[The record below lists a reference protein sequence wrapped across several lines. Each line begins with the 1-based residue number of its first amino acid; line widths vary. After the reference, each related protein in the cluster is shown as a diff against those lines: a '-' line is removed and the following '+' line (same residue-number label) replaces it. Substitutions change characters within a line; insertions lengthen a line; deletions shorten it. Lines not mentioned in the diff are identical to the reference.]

1 MVLEV
6 SQYLEKYLWPNFEPE
21 TASVEHVMSII
32 LMVNE
37 KFRENVSAWDCFQS
51 RADVFPAFFNRVL
64 ALKVRCS
71 LSRLKRGAGMGR
83 GEGEFELSMY
93 ERVNYIRLYHPLLP
107 GAPPYCFATPVSLC
121 DSPSPTGRDPFALR
135 FTIPFSIRIS
145 FPPTTP
151 PFSSPTTYSLSR
163 WRTHWCGRVCCRS
176 SLSPCGTRSHRPAGS
191 ALLCPTLDNAIS
203 YPHLPSL
210 HPPSRWR
217 TRWCGRVCCRW
228 SLSPCGT
235 RSHRPAG
242 RGVDFH
248 CSQYHSLSALPSR
261 PPPIPPVAGESTGA
275 GVCAAAGVSP
285 AVARALTGPQGA
297 GAAPPRAPAR
307 PLDAPAQEGR
317 QEPRCQAGGCG
328 VSSPSLVP
336 QTPCLLPLLPS
347 CTPPL
352 SPFSFPHPLL
362 QSLENPLVRACVLPL
377 VSLPLWH
384 ALSPAR
390 RERELHPHA
399 HLLALWTR
407 LLKRD
412 AKNRAARLAAVA
424 EGGEKR
430 AEAEAAE
437 RKERRGVRFLPG
449 LILEFFSVLDEV
461 VEKGPDYED
470 DQSESAGVLLERAVD
485 QPRLLFCERFL
496 ELLIDLLSQ
505 LPTRRFFRPVVDD
518 MAVAARCRFSR
529 LYRHPRGRH
538 FVQLVDLLRFYA
550 RFQMDDHAGRQ
561 LDEEEVDREHCARVS
576 ALQLFLFNKVPELRD
591 IALTNVGSIE
601 HADGVRKWM
610 GRLTDEQLAELVL
623 NKLKLL
629 SRAGLPY
636 RPPRHL
642 LSSAHRPKAPTRM
655 VVEEGSEEQQQQ
667 QEEEEEEEAEQE
679 EYWAQQ
685 RAVLFHRLRPFLE
698 EVVVSFFEKKR
709 SQRAALNALP
719 LYPNED
725 VMWDESLI
733 PSVNYTGEGCLALP
747 KLNLQFLTLHDYL
760 LRNFNLFRLE
770 STYEIREEVHDVL
783 KRMGAKGS
791 MYSSVDRDTE
801 FTGWARMA
809 IQISSF
815 RIVEVK
821 APLLGEVQPAAVLAE
836 VEYSIAGYK
845 AAMRSEWEEIK
856 EHDVLFLL
864 AIHPDEIAL
873 QAAADAAAAQAAAQ
887 AKREAGEDG
896 AEEEEA
902 AADAAAVV
910 SSLSVPQRYGLRY
923 VRGCEVIELR
933 DEDNK
938 LMNDFSGRVKREEWK
953 PPKGNKRTALVALD
967 PAQFQLDLEANG
979 GTLRGAQEEVYSALN
994 VVMRRKPK
1002 ENNFKPILES
1012 IRDLMNEEASVPGWL
1027 HDLFLGY
1034 DDPAAA
1040 SWRRMPAELAPWR
1053 VEVVDFRDTFVD
1065 AEHLRECFSHLYP
1078 GFKVRFVDADGFENP
1093 NPQPPFRVTIPMT
1106 KQSQEEGHGVA
1117 VGGKKKGQEKEGK
1130 ESVPLP
1136 DPGPYPPANQRKNH
1150 VRFTPT
1156 QVDAI
1161 ISGVQPGLTMI
1172 VGPPGTGKTDT
1183 AVQILQVLY
1192 HNCPEQRTLVITHS
1206 NQALNDLFEKI
1217 MQRDVPARYML
1228 RLGMGEQELDTEQ
1241 KFSRMGRVNDM
1252 LARRL
1257 ELLAE
1262 VERLAVTLGRPS
1274 DVAYTCE
1281 SAAYFWLLHVL
1292 ARAASIVRDTFPFTE
1307 FFQEAPGFKMTGGS
1321 YAQDMRMAE
1330 SCFEFLKGMFQE
1342 LEECRAFELFKT
1354 TADRS
1359 NYLMAR
1365 QAKVVAMTCT
1375 HAALKRRDFLNLG
1388 FHFDNLLME
1397 ESAQILEIETFIPML
1412 LQRPDGPSRTVAGT
1426 GTGTGTTAAAGAAG
1440 AAGAASGGG
1449 DSNSALSYSRLKRC
1463 ILIGDHN
1470 QLPPVVKNMAFQKY
1484 SRMDQSLFTRF
1495 VRLGVPYIEL
1505 NAQGRARPSIAQLYN
1520 WRYRDLGDLPVVKTG
1535 EEYVRGNGGFAWE
1548 YQLVD
1553 VGDWMGRGE
1562 SEPNP
1567 WFYQN
1572 LGEAEYV
1579 VSVFQYMRLLGYPA
1593 EKISIL
1599 TTYNGQ
1605 KHLIRDVIERRCA
1618 GNPRFGRPSKVTTV
1632 DRFQGQQND
1641 YILLSLVRTRTVGHL
1656 RDVRRLVVAMSRAR
1670 LGLYCFCR
1678 RSLFEQCYEL
1688 QPTFQLLLQR
1698 PDRLGLVLEEG
1709 SARTGRETGQGSE
1722 GAYLVGGIE
1731 EMARLVE
1738 WRLQMVTEQCYEL
1751 QPTFQLLL
1759 QRLDRLGLV
1768 LEEGSARTG
1777 RKTGEGSE
1785 GAYLVGGI
1793 EEMARLMEWRLQM
1806 VTEQILPRRK
1816 IMASRKKPLSEQLAE
1831 LLTPAPT
1838 AGHEDPEDA
1847 QGFGAEARAIFGGDE
1862 SAEAAEGWGAAEAGV
1877 VRQGEAGA
1885 GRKRG
1890 ERRSAVKEKGLSLRG
1905 NLVMEGR
1912 EYGGSK
1918 SSRSALFDGWADD
1931 VEGDDDDAEDDDAE
1945 DDDVE
1950 DDVDERMQKAS
1961 DAGRDDDQEWEGGS
1975 EEEGEGGEDGEDNAD
1990 EDEDNDDDLS
2000 ENEFSEDAEDEA
2012 LEGSGDELEGG
2023 ALLAAAR
2030 ATMDLGMDALDR
2042 DFEAV
2047 LKDEFRPAATVA
2059 GRDLSA
2065 SNEDDDDE
2073 DGERVGQRG
2082 GGGDGG
2088 EGGGAP
2094 VAIAKSAFKGAV
2106 RDEDK
2111 GRAVAAQRALWDRA
2125 LELRIALQR
2134 PLQSACRLPHA
2145 RAHAA
2150 FAAVAPDV
2158 AAEFQAVAAGTRT
2171 AIRQLLT
2178 LQDELFTRN
2187 AAVDGAFKAARE
2199 ALAGGGSGSGEEE
2212 GGERARD
2219 GATNGGLSGGLGFNL
2234 GSIEDGSSEE
2244 VWEQISRMYERFR
2257 PFSQSSIDSKGKSE
2271 DGRASIGRKVRYA
2284 PMPALVNFMA
2294 PEPMQLPPVVDRLF
2308 GNLFGQVHGKT

>member
-1 MVLEV
+1 ML
-6 SQYLEKYLWPNFEPE
+6 K
-21 TASVEHVMSII
+21 
-32 LMVNE
+32 
-37 KFRENVSAWDCFQS
+37 
-51 RADVFPAFFNRVL
+51 VFLLL
-64 ALKVRCS
+64 ALDSS
-71 LSRLKRGAGMGR
+71 LH
-83 GEGEFELSMY
+83 
-93 ERVNYIRLYHPLLP
+93 LY
-107 GAPPYCFATPVSLC
+107 C
-121 DSPSPTGRDPFALR
+121 PFR
-135 FTIPFSIRIS
+135 
-145 FPPTTP
+145 
-151 PFSSPTTYSLSR
+151 
-163 WRTHWCGRVCCRS
+163 
-176 SLSPCGTRSHRPAGS
+176 LSPCS
-191 ALLCPTLDNAIS
+191 
-203 YPHLPSL
+203 PH
-210 HPPSRWR
+210 
-217 TRWCGRVCCRW
+217 
-228 SLSPCGT
+228 
-235 RSHRPAG
+235 
-242 RGVDFH
+242 F
-248 CSQYHSLSALPSR
+248 Q
-261 PPPIPPVAGESTGA
+261 
-275 GVCAAAGVSP
+275 
-285 AVARALTGPQGA
+285 
-297 GAAPPRAPAR
+297 
-307 PLDAPAQEGR
+307 
-317 QEPRCQAGGCG
+317 
-328 VSSPSLVP
+328 
-336 QTPCLLPLLPS
+336 
-347 CTPPL
+347 
-352 SPFSFPHPLL
+352 L
-362 QSLENPLVRACVLPL
+362 Q
-377 VSLPLWH
+377 
-384 ALSPAR
+384 
-390 RERELHPHA
+390 
-399 HLLALWTR
+399 
-407 LLKRD
+407 
-412 AKNRAARLAAVA
+412 
-424 EGGEKR
+424 
-430 AEAEAAE
+430 
-437 RKERRGVRFLPG
+437 
-449 LILEFFSVLDEV
+449 
-461 VEKGPDYED
+461 
-470 DQSESAGVLLERAVD
+470 
-485 QPRLLFCERFL
+485 
-496 ELLIDLLSQ
+496 
-505 LPTRRFFRPVVDD
+505 
-518 MAVAARCRFSR
+518 
-529 LYRHPRGRH
+529 
-538 FVQLVDLLRFYA
+538 
-550 RFQMDDHAGRQ
+550 
-561 LDEEEVDREHCARVS
+561 
-576 ALQLFLFNKVPELRD
+576 D
-591 IALTNVGSIE
+591 IALTNVGSVE

-642 LSSAHRPKAPTRM
+642 LSSARRPKASARM
-655 VVEEGSEEQQQQ
+655 VVDEGSEEQQQQ
-667 QEEEEEEEAEQE
+667 QAEEEEEEAEQE
-679 EYWAQQ
+679 YWEQQ

-791 MYSSVDRDTE
+791 MYSSVDRNTE

-821 APLLGEVQPAAVLAE
+821 APRLGEVQPAAVLAE
-836 VEYSIAGYK
+836 VEYSIGGYK

-864 AIHPDEIAL
+864 GIHPDEIAL

-1065 AEHLRECFSHLYP
+1065 AEHLKECFP

-1093 NPQPPFRVTIPMT
+1093 NPQPPFRVTIPMP
-1106 KQSQEEGHGVA
+1106 KPPQEEGRGVA

-1130 ESVPLP
+1130 GKGKGKKGMKGKKRGKGKGGEEEKGGEKQEGEHTEVDEEKSKGGDGGDKAPQQGEQGDKGEQGGQEEGEGVVIAESVQLP
-1136 DPGPYPPANQRKNH
+1136 DPGPYPPGKQRKNH

-1292 ARAASIVRDTFPFTE
+1292 ASRAATIVRDTFPFTE
-1307 FFQEAPGFKMTGGS
+1307 FFQEAPSFKMTGAS

-1330 SCFEFLKGMFQE
+1330 TCFEFLKGMFQELEECRAFELFKTTADRSNYLMARQAKVDLEECRAFELFKTTADRSNYLMARQAKVVAMTCTHAALPHFPFETCPRSFTASFPLSPATSQE

-1412 LQRPDGPSRTVAGT
+1412 LQRPDGPSRTVGGT
-1426 GTGTGTTAAAGAAG
+1426 GSTSAAASGAAAAAGG
-1440 AAGAASGGG
+1440 AAGGGG
-1449 DSNSALSYSRLKRC
+1449 SNGALSYSRLKRC

-1535 EEYVRGNGGFAWE
+1535 EEYVQANGGFAWE

-1562 SEPNP
+1562 SEQNP

-1605 KHLIRDVIERRCA
+1605 KHLIRDVIQRRCA
-1618 GNPRFGRPSKVTTV
+1618 GNPCFGRPSKITTV

-1709 SARTGRETGQGSE
+1709 NRRTERP
-1722 GAYLVGGIE
+1722 A
-1731 EMARLVE
+1731 
-1738 WRLQMVTEQCYEL
+1738 
-1751 QPTFQLLL
+1751 
-1759 QRLDRLGLV
+1759 
-1768 LEEGSARTG
+1768 
-1777 RKTGEGSE
+1777 GEGSE
-1785 GAYLVGGI
+1785 GAYLVPGI
-1793 EEMARLMEWRLQM
+1793 EEMARIVEWRLQN
-1806 VTEQILPRRK
+1806 VTEQARQMEVHAHMEALARLQQQQRLQRK
-1816 IMASRKKPLSEQLAE
+1816 QHKSGRGRGGGRGRGRGGGRGGRTGGEGKGKGGRKEGVE
-1831 LLTPAPT
+1831 E
-1838 AGHEDPEDA
+1838 AGEKGEK
-1847 QGFGAEARAIFGGDE
+1847 GGAEERERDE
-1862 SAEAAEGWGAAEAGV
+1862 E
-1877 VRQGEAGA
+1877 
-1885 GRKRG
+1885 
-1890 ERRSAVKEKGLSLRG
+1890 
-1905 NLVMEGR
+1905 
-1912 EYGGSK
+1912 
-1918 SSRSALFDGWADD
+1918 
-1931 VEGDDDDAEDDDAE
+1931 VEG
-1945 DDDVE
+1945 
-1950 DDVDERMQKAS
+1950 
-1961 DAGRDDDQEWEGGS
+1961 
-1975 EEEGEGGEDGEDNAD
+1975 EEGEEAEEWGEGEGMQGV
-1990 EDEDNDDDLS
+1990 EEHVRVK
-2000 ENEFSEDAEDEA
+2000 EEA
-2012 LEGSGDELEGG
+2012 G
-2023 ALLAAAR
+2023 
-2030 ATMDLGMDALDR
+2030 
-2042 DFEAV
+2042 EAV
-2047 LKDEFRPAATVA
+2047 QPEGAEHGVGQQHVGVVKEEPAEPGAATPP
-2059 GRDLSA
+2059 GR
-2065 SNEDDDDE
+2065 
-2073 DGERVGQRG
+2073 
-2082 GGGDGG
+2082 
-2088 EGGGAP
+2088 
-2094 VAIAKSAFKGAV
+2094 
-2106 RDEDK
+2106 
-2111 GRAVAAQRALWDRA
+2111 
-2125 LELRIALQR
+2125 
-2134 PLQSACRLPHA
+2134 
-2145 RAHAA
+2145 
-2150 FAAVAPDV
+2150 
-2158 AAEFQAVAAGTRT
+2158 
-2171 AIRQLLT
+2171 
-2178 LQDELFTRN
+2178 
-2187 AAVDGAFKAARE
+2187 
-2199 ALAGGGSGSGEEE
+2199 
-2212 GGERARD
+2212 
-2219 GATNGGLSGGLGFNL
+2219 
-2234 GSIEDGSSEE
+2234 SS
-2244 VWEQISRMYERFR
+2244 
-2257 PFSQSSIDSKGKSE
+2257 DSE
-2271 DGRASIGRKVRYA
+2271 
-2284 PMPALVNFMA
+2284 
-2294 PEPMQLPPVVDRLF
+2294 
-2308 GNLFGQVHGKT
+2308 

>member
-1 MVLEV
+1 EAKA
-6 SQYLEKYLWPNFEPE
+6 EGK
-21 TASVEHVMSII
+21 AG
-32 LMVNE
+32 
-37 KFRENVSAWDCFQS
+37 
-51 RADVFPAFFNRVL
+51 PA
-64 ALKVRCS
+64 
-71 LSRLKRGAGMGR
+71 G
-83 GEGEFELSMY
+83 GEEYELSVY
-93 ERVNYIRLYHPLLP
+93 ERVNYIVFIIH
-107 GAPPYCFATPVSLC
+107 CF
-121 DSPSPTGRDPFALR
+121 
-135 FTIPFSIRIS
+135 
-145 FPPTTP
+145 
-151 PFSSPTTYSLSR
+151 
-163 WRTHWCGRVCCRS
+163 
-176 SLSPCGTRSHRPAGS
+176 
-191 ALLCPTLDNAIS
+191 
-203 YPHLPSL
+203 
-210 HPPSRWR
+210 
-217 TRWCGRVCCRW
+217 
-228 SLSPCGT
+228 
-235 RSHRPAG
+235 
-242 RGVDFH
+242 
-248 CSQYHSLSALPSR
+248 
-261 PPPIPPVAGESTGA
+261 
-275 GVCAAAGVSP
+275 
-285 AVARALTGPQGA
+285 
-297 GAAPPRAPAR
+297 
-307 PLDAPAQEGR
+307 
-317 QEPRCQAGGCG
+317 
-328 VSSPSLVP
+328 
-336 QTPCLLPLLPS
+336 
-347 CTPPL
+347 
-352 SPFSFPHPLL
+352 

-399 HLLALWTR
+399 HLQGLWER

-424 EGGEKR
+424 EGGGRR

-437 RKERRGVRFLPG
+437 RRDRRSVRFLPG
-449 LILEFFSVLDEV
+449 LILEFFAVLDEV

-518 MAVAARCRFSR
+518 MAVAARCRLSR
-529 LYRHPRGRH
+529 LYRHPRGRL

-591 IALTNVGSIE
+591 VALTNVGSVE

-610 GRLTDEQLAELVL
+610 ARLTDEQLAELVL

-636 RPPRHL
+636 RPPRRL
-642 LSSAHRPKAPTRM
+642 LSSIHRPKPPKADDM
-655 VVEEGSEEQQQQ
+655 AGGEQQRMAVEG
-667 QEEEEEEEAEQE
+667 EEEEEKEWEREREREEEEQE
-679 EYWAQQ
+679 CWSQE

-698 EVVVSFFEKKR
+698 EVVVTFFEKRR
-709 SQRAALNALP
+709 SQQAALNALP

-783 KRMGAKGS
+783 KRMGARGS
-791 MYSSVDRDTE
+791 MYGSVERDTE

-836 VEYSIAGYK
+836 VEYSIGGYK

-864 AIHPDEIAL
+864 GIHPDEIAL

-887 AKREAGEDG
+887 AKRESGEDG

-910 SSLSVPQRYGLRY
+910 SSLSIPQRYGLRY

-979 GTLRGAQEEVYSALN
+979 GTLRGAQNEVYSALN

-1012 IRDLMNEEASVPGWL
+1012 IRDLMNEEASVPAWL

-1040 SWRRMPAELAPWR
+1040 SWRRMPAELVPWR
-1053 VEVVDFRDTFVD
+1053 LEVVDFRDTFVD
-1065 AEHLRECFSHLYP
+1065 AEHLKECFP
-1078 GFKVRFVDADGFENP
+1078 GHKVRFVDADGFENP
-1093 NPQPPFRVTIPMT
+1093 DPQPPFRVTIPMP
-1106 KQSQEEGHGVA
+1106 KLQEESRGA
-1117 VGGKKKGQEKEGK
+1117 AGGKKKGQAAADKGKGKGKGKKGAKGKKKGKGKGGEDEKGGENEVGEQMEVDGDKGREGNGGEGAPQQLPQGEQREQGEQQEGK
-1130 ESVPLP
+1130 KEEEAGEESVVIAESVPLP
-1136 DPGPYPPANQRKNH
+1136 DPGPYPPGKQKKNH

-1156 QVDAI
+1156 QLDAI

-1192 HNCPEQRTLVITHS
+1192 HNCPDQRTLVITHS

-1217 MQRDVPARYML
+1217 MERDVPARYML
-1228 RLGMGEQELDTEQ
+1228 RLGMGEQELSTEQ

-1274 DVAYTCE
+1274 DMAYTCE

-1292 ARAASIVRDTFPFTE
+1292 ARWEAFVAKCESVRDAAPSETTPAAPPAADAAATDAAAAAAATDAAAAAAASPSAADGAAAAAAEAAEKATGDVSMQDAAAPTAGADSAAGAAATSGSGGGGASAPAASGAAAAAAAASGGGSTAASIVRDTFPFTE

-1321 YAQDMRMAE
+1321 YAQDMRTAE
-1330 SCFEFLKGMFQE
+1330 SCFEYLKGMFEE

-1412 LQRPDGPSRTVAGT
+1412 LQRPDGPTRTVGGSSSGSGNGGSGA
-1426 GTGTGTTAAAGAAG
+1426 ADAAG
-1440 AAGAASGGG
+1440 GGRQG
-1449 DSNSALSYSRLKRC
+1449 GNSLSYSRLKRC

-1520 WRYRDLGDLPVVKTG
+1520 WRYRDLGDLPVVKTR
-1535 EEYVRGNGGFAWE
+1535 EEYVQANGGFAWE

-1579 VSVFQYMRLLGYPA
+1579 VSVFQYMRLMGYPA

-1618 GNPRFGRPSKVTTV
+1618 ANPRFGRPSKVTTV

-1698 PDRLGLVLEEG
+1698 PDRLGLVLEER
-1709 SARTGRETGQGSE
+1709 SARTGRRAGEGGE
-1722 GAYLVGGIE
+1722 GAYLVEGIE

-1738 WRLQMVTEQCYEL
+1738 WRLQIVTQQEYIL
-1751 QPTFQLLL
+1751 QNVP
-1759 QRLDRLGLV
+1759 
-1768 LEEGSARTG
+1768 
-1777 RKTGEGSE
+1777 
-1785 GAYLVGGI
+1785 GG
-1793 EEMARLMEWRLQM
+1793 Q
-1806 VTEQILPRRK
+1806 
-1816 IMASRKKPLSEQLAE
+1816 
-1831 LLTPAPT
+1831 
-1838 AGHEDPEDA
+1838 
-1847 QGFGAEARAIFGGDE
+1847 
-1862 SAEAAEGWGAAEAGV
+1862 
-1877 VRQGEAGA
+1877 
-1885 GRKRG
+1885 
-1890 ERRSAVKEKGLSLRG
+1890 
-1905 NLVMEGR
+1905 
-1912 EYGGSK
+1912 
-1918 SSRSALFDGWADD
+1918 
-1931 VEGDDDDAEDDDAE
+1931 
-1945 DDDVE
+1945 
-1950 DDVDERMQKAS
+1950 
-1961 DAGRDDDQEWEGGS
+1961 QE
-1975 EEEGEGGEDGEDNAD
+1975 
-1990 EDEDNDDDLS
+1990 
-2000 ENEFSEDAEDEA
+2000 
-2012 LEGSGDELEGG
+2012 
-2023 ALLAAAR
+2023 
-2030 ATMDLGMDALDR
+2030 
-2042 DFEAV
+2042 
-2047 LKDEFRPAATVA
+2047 
-2059 GRDLSA
+2059 
-2065 SNEDDDDE
+2065 
-2073 DGERVGQRG
+2073 
-2082 GGGDGG
+2082 
-2088 EGGGAP
+2088 
-2094 VAIAKSAFKGAV
+2094 
-2106 RDEDK
+2106 
-2111 GRAVAAQRALWDRA
+2111 
-2125 LELRIALQR
+2125 
-2134 PLQSACRLPHA
+2134 
-2145 RAHAA
+2145 AA
-2150 FAAVAPDV
+2150 FAQQQQVWMQQIQQMKHAQAHAQAQMQAQPQMHGQPHAQPHVHMPAHSPMHMHAHMQAQMQMQMQQAQAHAQAQV
-2158 AAEFQAVAAGTRT
+2158 QQAQAVAHAYAQAHAHTQ
-2171 AIRQLLT
+2171 AQL
-2178 LQDELFTRN
+2178 QVQEQ
-2187 AAVDGAFKAARE
+2187 AREMERRAHME
-2199 ALAGGGSGSGEEE
+2199 ALARLQQQQRLQRRQNRSGRGRGEEVKEE
-2212 GGERARD
+2212 GGEEEEEDEEWGEGEGMEGVEEQVRVKEELLEANASAAPAAAVTRGPPPAAPAGLMPPAAAAAAPASTAEGEPAATRGPPPAAPAGLMPPAAAVAEAAAPAEAPAVAPAAPAVAPAVASAAPAVAAAVAAPAAAPATPAAPPAVEAAAPATTVAPAAPAAAAGVSESVRVKTELLEQAREEPAAEERAGEEEQAAEEQRVKEELLEEAENEAAQQHVGVKEEPAEP
-2219 GATNGGLSGGLGFNL
+2219 GAATPPG
-2234 GSIEDGSSEE
+2234 GSS
-2244 VWEQISRMYERFR
+2244 
-2257 PFSQSSIDSKGKSE
+2257 DSE
-2271 DGRASIGRKVRYA
+2271 
-2284 PMPALVNFMA
+2284 
-2294 PEPMQLPPVVDRLF
+2294 
-2308 GNLFGQVHGKT
+2308 

>member
-1 MVLEV
+1 M
-6 SQYLEKYLWPNFEPE
+6 
-21 TASVEHVMSII
+21 
-32 LMVNE
+32 
-37 KFRENVSAWDCFQS
+37 FRENVSAWDCFQS
-51 RADVFPAFFNRVL
+51 RADIFPAFFNRVL
-64 ALKVRCS
+64 ALKDP
-71 LSRLKRGAGMGR
+71 KRKAGSKRARQEEQEEQEQKKQGEQEHKEHGEQQQVSVEGEQSQVENGASKEAAAEGNGVEGEGGEPKESAGAAVGEAGEGGVGAGDGNELEGQGQGGSVVGG
-83 GEGEFELSMY
+83 GEEEYELSIY
-93 ERVNYIRLYHPLLP
+93 ERVNYIVFIIH
-107 GAPPYCFATPVSLC
+107 CF
-121 DSPSPTGRDPFALR
+121 
-135 FTIPFSIRIS
+135 
-145 FPPTTP
+145 
-151 PFSSPTTYSLSR
+151 
-163 WRTHWCGRVCCRS
+163 
-176 SLSPCGTRSHRPAGS
+176 
-191 ALLCPTLDNAIS
+191 
-203 YPHLPSL
+203 
-210 HPPSRWR
+210 
-217 TRWCGRVCCRW
+217 
-228 SLSPCGT
+228 
-235 RSHRPAG
+235 
-242 RGVDFH
+242 
-248 CSQYHSLSALPSR
+248 
-261 PPPIPPVAGESTGA
+261 
-275 GVCAAAGVSP
+275 
-285 AVARALTGPQGA
+285 
-297 GAAPPRAPAR
+297 
-307 PLDAPAQEGR
+307 
-317 QEPRCQAGGCG
+317 
-328 VSSPSLVP
+328 
-336 QTPCLLPLLPS
+336 
-347 CTPPL
+347 
-352 SPFSFPHPLL
+352 

-384 ALSPAR
+384 ALSPAC

-399 HLLALWTR
+399 HLLALWAR

-412 AKNRAARLAAVA
+412 AKNRTARLAAVA
-424 EGGEKR
+424 EGGERR

-518 MAVAARCRFSR
+518 MAVAARCRLSR
-529 LYRHPRGRH
+529 LYRHPRGRL

-576 ALQLFLFNKVPELRD
+576 ALQLFLFNNVPELRD
-591 IALTNVGSIE
+591 VALTNVGSVE

-642 LSSAHRPKAPTRM
+642 LSSARRPKTPTRM
-655 VVEEGSEEQQQQ
+655 VVEEGSEEEQQAEQEQQEEQQ
-667 QEEEEEEEAEQE
+667 QEEQQ
-679 EYWAQQ
+679 YWEQQ

-791 MYSSVDRDTE
+791 MYSSADRDTE

-821 APLLGEVQPAAVLAE
+821 APRLGEVQPAAVLAE
-836 VEYSIAGYK
+836 VEYSIGGYK

-864 AIHPDEIAL
+864 GIHPDEIAL

-953 PPKGNKRTALVALD
+953 PPKGNQRTALVALD

-1065 AEHLRECFSHLYP
+1065 ADHLKECFP
-1078 GFKVRFVDADGFENP
+1078 GYKVRFVDADGFENP
-1093 NPQPPFRVTIPMT
+1093 NPQPPFRVTIPMP
-1106 KQSQEEGHGVA
+1106 KVQEEGRGVA
-1117 VGGKKKGQEKEGK
+1117 VGGKKKGQEKDGKGKGKGKKGVKGKKKGKGKGKEGGEEK
-1130 ESVPLP
+1130 GGEKQEGEQMEVDGGEKAKGGDGGDEASQQGEQGDKGGQGEQGEQGGQGEQQQEGSKEEEGEGVVIAESVPLP
-1136 DPGPYPPANQRKNH
+1136 DPGPYPPRVQKKNH

-1292 ARAASIVRDTFPFTE
+1292 ARWEAFVAKCSGGGSRAATIVRDTFPFAE

-1330 SCFEFLKGMFQE
+1330 SCFEFLKGMFQVGFKRIETCAPSKNVLLLLASPTSPKQELEECRAFELFKTTADRSNYLMARQAKE

-1412 LQRPDGPSRTVAGT
+1412 LQRPDGPSRTVT
-1426 GTGTGTTAAAGAAG
+1426 GTGSTTAAASAGAAAAGAAA
-1440 AAGAASGGG
+1440 AAGGGG
-1449 DSNSALSYSRLKRC
+1449 GNGALSYSRLKRC

-1535 EEYVRGNGGFAWE
+1535 EEYVRANGGFAWE

-1579 VSVFQYMRLLGYPA
+1579 VSVFQYMRLMGYPA

-1618 GNPRFGRPSKVTTV
+1618 GNPRFGRPSKITTV

-1670 LGLYCFCR
+1670 LALYCFCR

-1709 SARTGRETGQGSE
+1709 SRRTERP
-1722 GAYLVGGIE
+1722 A
-1731 EMARLVE
+1731 
-1738 WRLQMVTEQCYEL
+1738 
-1751 QPTFQLLL
+1751 
-1759 QRLDRLGLV
+1759 
-1768 LEEGSARTG
+1768 
-1777 RKTGEGSE
+1777 GEGSE
-1785 GAYLVGGI
+1785 GAYLVPGI
-1793 EEMARLMEWRLQM
+1793 EEMARIVEWRLQN
-1806 VTEQILPRRK
+1806 VTEQVSVSWGGGFRELGLVLEEGSRSTERPAGEGSEGAYLVPGIEEMARIVEWRLQNVTEQMPSPVQMLPVHGVHVGQV
-1816 IMASRKKPLSEQLAE
+1816 LSPVLPGQAH
-1831 LLTPAPT
+1831 AHMH
-1838 AGHEDPEDA
+1838 AQAHMQMQAQAQMHMQAQAQAHAHAHA
-1847 QGFGAEARAIFGGDE
+1847 QGHAQAQAQLQVREQARQMEMHAHMEALARLQQQQRLQRRQHKSGRGRGGGRGRGRGGGRGGRTGG
-1862 SAEAAEGWGAAEAGV
+1862 EGKGKGGKEGV
-1877 VRQGEAGA
+1877 EEGG
-1885 GRKRG
+1885 
-1890 ERRSAVKEKGLSLRG
+1890 EKGE
-1905 NLVMEGR
+1905 EGR
-1912 EYGGSK
+1912 AEE
-1918 SSRSALFDGWADD
+1918 R
-1931 VEGDDDDAEDDDAE
+1931 EGD
-1945 DDDVE
+1945 
-1950 DDVDERMQKAS
+1950 
-1961 DAGRDDDQEWEGGS
+1961 
-1975 EEEGEGGEDGEDNAD
+1975 EEGEGDEGEEAEEWGEG
-1990 EDEDNDDDLS
+1990 EGMQGVEEHVRVKEEPGTS
-2000 ENEFSEDAEDEA
+2000 ESVRVKTELVEQAREGQRVKQEILEEAGQGAGQQQVGVVKEEPAEP
-2012 LEGSGDELEGG
+2012 G
-2023 ALLAAAR
+2023 
-2030 ATMDLGMDALDR
+2030 
-2042 DFEAV
+2042 
-2047 LKDEFRPAATVA
+2047 AAT
-2059 GRDLSA
+2059 
-2065 SNEDDDDE
+2065 
-2073 DGERVGQRG
+2073 
-2082 GGGDGG
+2082 
-2088 EGGGAP
+2088 P
-2094 VAIAKSAFKGAV
+2094 
-2106 RDEDK
+2106 
-2111 GRAVAAQRALWDRA
+2111 
-2125 LELRIALQR
+2125 
-2134 PLQSACRLPHA
+2134 P
-2145 RAHAA
+2145 
-2150 FAAVAPDV
+2150 
-2158 AAEFQAVAAGTRT
+2158 
-2171 AIRQLLT
+2171 
-2178 LQDELFTRN
+2178 
-2187 AAVDGAFKAARE
+2187 
-2199 ALAGGGSGSGEEE
+2199 GGSS
-2212 GGERARD
+2212 
-2219 GATNGGLSGGLGFNL
+2219 
-2234 GSIEDGSSEE
+2234 
-2244 VWEQISRMYERFR
+2244 
-2257 PFSQSSIDSKGKSE
+2257 DS
-2271 DGRASIGRKVRYA
+2271 D
-2284 PMPALVNFMA
+2284 
-2294 PEPMQLPPVVDRLF
+2294 
-2308 GNLFGQVHGKT
+2308 

>member
-1 MVLEV
+1 MEL
-6 SQYLEKYLWPNFEPE
+6 YLNVCWW
-21 TASVEHVMSII
+21 HVH
-32 LMVNE
+32 LTTCHLHLYE
-37 KFRENVSAWDCFQS
+37 GPDYEDDQS
-51 RADVFPAFFNRVL
+51 
-64 ALKVRCS
+64 
-71 LSRLKRGAGMGR
+71 
-83 GEGEFELSMY
+83 
-93 ERVNYIRLYHPLLP
+93 
-107 GAPPYCFATPVSLC
+107 
-121 DSPSPTGRDPFALR
+121 
-135 FTIPFSIRIS
+135 
-145 FPPTTP
+145 
-151 PFSSPTTYSLSR
+151 
-163 WRTHWCGRVCCRS
+163 
-176 SLSPCGTRSHRPAGS
+176 
-191 ALLCPTLDNAIS
+191 
-203 YPHLPSL
+203 
-210 HPPSRWR
+210 
-217 TRWCGRVCCRW
+217 
-228 SLSPCGT
+228 
-235 RSHRPAG
+235 
-242 RGVDFH
+242 
-248 CSQYHSLSALPSR
+248 
-261 PPPIPPVAGESTGA
+261 ESA
-275 GVCAAAGVSP
+275 GVLLE
-285 AVARALTGPQGA
+285 R
-297 GAAPPRAPAR
+297 
-307 PLDAPAQEGR
+307 
-317 QEPRCQAGGCG
+317 GCLG
-328 VSSPSLVP
+328 
-336 QTPCLLPLLPS
+336 
-347 CTPPL
+347 
-352 SPFSFPHPLL
+352 
-362 QSLENPLVRACVLPL
+362 
-377 VSLPLWH
+377 
-384 ALSPAR
+384 
-390 RERELHPHA
+390 
-399 HLLALWTR
+399 
-407 LLKRD
+407 D
-412 AKNRAARLAAVA
+412 
-424 EGGEKR
+424 
-430 AEAEAAE
+430 
-437 RKERRGVRFLPG
+437 
-449 LILEFFSVLDEV
+449 LILFVLDEV

-485 QPRLLFCERFL
+485 HPRLLFCERFL

-518 MAVAARCRFSR
+518 MAVAARCRLSR
-529 LYRHPRGRH
+529 LYRHQRGRL

-576 ALQLFLFNKVPELRD
+576 ALQLFLFNKVPEDEEEVDREHYAWVSALQLFLFNRVPELRD
-591 IALTNVGSIE
+591 VALTNVGSVEHADDLRDVALTNVGSVE

-636 RPPRHL
+636 WPNTNLPPPPLPPFPLPALLPLSTTVQLKLLSQAGLPYRPPRHL
-642 LSSAHRPKAPTRM
+642 LSSTRRPKAPTRM
-655 VVEEGSEEQQQQ
+655 VVEEGSEEQQQEQ
-667 QEEEEEEEAEQE
+667 QEEEEEAEQQ
-679 EYWAQQ
+679 YWEQQ

-801 FTGWARMA
+801 FTGCGRCCCGTGGGA
-809 IQISSF
+809 
-815 RIVEVK
+815 
-821 APLLGEVQPAAVLAE
+821 GE
-836 VEYSIAGYK
+836 
-845 AAMRSEWEEIK
+845 
-856 EHDVLFLL
+856 
-864 AIHPDEIAL
+864 
-873 QAAADAAAAQAAAQ
+873 
-887 AKREAGEDG
+887 REAGEDG

-1065 AEHLRECFSHLYP
+1065 AEHLKECFP

-1093 NPQPPFRVTIPMT
+1093 DPQPPFRVTIPMP
-1106 KQSQEEGHGVA
+1106 KAQEEGRGVA
-1117 VGGKKKGQEKEGK
+1117 MGGKKKGQEKEGK
-1130 ESVPLP
+1130 GKGKGKKGAKGKKKGKGKGGEEEK
-1136 DPGPYPPANQRKNH
+1136 GGEKEKQEGE
-1150 VRFTPT
+1150 
-1156 QVDAI
+1156 QMEVDGEKVKEGDGGDEAPQQGEQGDKGEQGGQEEGEGWWNAI

-1217 MQRDVPARYML
+1217 MQRDVRAHYMLCLGMGAELSSPSLLITPLVPHPPLHPLLISSRDVPARYML

-1281 SAAYFWLLHVL
+1281 SAPTSGCCTCSPGGRHLWP
-1292 ARAASIVRDTFPFTE
+1292 S
-1307 FFQEAPGFKMTGGS
+1307 EAPGFKMTGAS

-1412 LQRPDGPSRTVAGT
+1412 LQRPDGPSCTVAGT
-1426 GTGTGTTAAAGAAG
+1426 GTGTAAASAAGAA
-1440 AAGAASGGG
+1440 AAGGSSGAGGG
-1449 DSNSALSYSRLKRC
+1449 NGALSYSRLKRC

-1535 EEYVRGNGGFAWE
+1535 EEYVRANGGFAWE

-1678 RSLFEQCYEL
+1678 RALFEQCYEL

-1709 SARTGRETGQGSE
+1709 SARTGR
-1722 GAYLVGGIE
+1722 A
-1731 EMARLVE
+1731 A
-1738 WRLQMVTEQCYEL
+1738 
-1751 QPTFQLLL
+1751 
-1759 QRLDRLGLV
+1759 
-1768 LEEGSARTG
+1768 
-1777 RKTGEGSE
+1777 GEGSE
-1785 GAYLVGGI
+1785 GAYLVPGI
-1793 EEMARLMEWRLQM
+1793 EEMARMVEWRLQN
-1806 VTEQILPRRK
+1806 VTEQVRR
-1816 IMASRKKPLSEQLAE
+1816 
-1831 LLTPAPT
+1831 
-1838 AGHEDPEDA
+1838 
-1847 QGFGAEARAIFGGDE
+1847 
-1862 SAEAAEGWGAAEAGV
+1862 
-1877 VRQGEAGA
+1877 
-1885 GRKRG
+1885 RG
-1890 ERRSAVKEKGLSLRG
+1890 MGCE
-1905 NLVMEGR
+1905 
-1912 EYGGSK
+1912 
-1918 SSRSALFDGWADD
+1918 
-1931 VEGDDDDAEDDDAE
+1931 
-1945 DDDVE
+1945 
-1950 DDVDERMQKAS
+1950 
-1961 DAGRDDDQEWEGGS
+1961 
-1975 EEEGEGGEDGEDNAD
+1975 
-1990 EDEDNDDDLS
+1990 
-2000 ENEFSEDAEDEA
+2000 
-2012 LEGSGDELEGG
+2012 
-2023 ALLAAAR
+2023 
-2030 ATMDLGMDALDR
+2030 
-2042 DFEAV
+2042 
-2047 LKDEFRPAATVA
+2047 
-2059 GRDLSA
+2059 
-2065 SNEDDDDE
+2065 
-2073 DGERVGQRG
+2073 
-2082 GGGDGG
+2082 
-2088 EGGGAP
+2088 
-2094 VAIAKSAFKGAV
+2094 
-2106 RDEDK
+2106 
-2111 GRAVAAQRALWDRA
+2111 
-2125 LELRIALQR
+2125 
-2134 PLQSACRLPHA
+2134 
-2145 RAHAA
+2145 
-2150 FAAVAPDV
+2150 
-2158 AAEFQAVAAGTRT
+2158 
-2171 AIRQLLT
+2171 
-2178 LQDELFTRN
+2178 
-2187 AAVDGAFKAARE
+2187 
-2199 ALAGGGSGSGEEE
+2199 
-2212 GGERARD
+2212 
-2219 GATNGGLSGGLGFNL
+2219 
-2234 GSIEDGSSEE
+2234 
-2244 VWEQISRMYERFR
+2244 
-2257 PFSQSSIDSKGKSE
+2257 
-2271 DGRASIGRKVRYA
+2271 
-2284 PMPALVNFMA
+2284 
-2294 PEPMQLPPVVDRLF
+2294 
-2308 GNLFGQVHGKT
+2308 

>member
-1 MVLEV
+1 MIIHHRISVGRYPFSS
-6 SQYLEKYLWPNFEPE
+6 SQDPKRKVGSKRARQEEQAEEQEQKQQEEKQQGEQE
-21 TASVEHVMSII
+21 QEEQAEEQQMSVEGDQVQA
-32 LMVNE
+32 E
-37 KFRENVSAWDCFQS
+37 D
-51 RADVFPAFFNRVL
+51 
-64 ALKVRCS
+64 
-71 LSRLKRGAGMGR
+71 GANKEAAAEGNGAE
-83 GEGEFELSMY
+83 GEGGEPKESSGAAEGEGGGGEGGGGGAEDKKEVKEQGKGGSAVGGGEQYELSIY
-93 ERVNYIRLYHPLLP
+93 ERVNYIVFIIH
-107 GAPPYCFATPVSLC
+107 CF
-121 DSPSPTGRDPFALR
+121 
-135 FTIPFSIRIS
+135 
-145 FPPTTP
+145 
-151 PFSSPTTYSLSR
+151 
-163 WRTHWCGRVCCRS
+163 
-176 SLSPCGTRSHRPAGS
+176 
-191 ALLCPTLDNAIS
+191 
-203 YPHLPSL
+203 
-210 HPPSRWR
+210 
-217 TRWCGRVCCRW
+217 
-228 SLSPCGT
+228 
-235 RSHRPAG
+235 
-242 RGVDFH
+242 
-248 CSQYHSLSALPSR
+248 
-261 PPPIPPVAGESTGA
+261 
-275 GVCAAAGVSP
+275 
-285 AVARALTGPQGA
+285 
-297 GAAPPRAPAR
+297 
-307 PLDAPAQEGR
+307 
-317 QEPRCQAGGCG
+317 
-328 VSSPSLVP
+328 
-336 QTPCLLPLLPS
+336 
-347 CTPPL
+347 
-352 SPFSFPHPLL
+352 

-399 HLLALWTR
+399 HLLALWSR

-412 AKNRAARLAAVA
+412 AKNRHARLAAVA

-485 QPRLLFCERFL
+485 HPRLLFCERFL

-518 MAVAARCRFSR
+518 MAVAARCRLSR
-529 LYRHPRGRH
+529 LYRHQRGRL

-576 ALQLFLFNKVPELRD
+576 ALQLFLFNKVPEDEEEVDREHYAWVSALQLFLFNRVPELRD
-591 IALTNVGSIE
+591 VALTNVGSVEHADDLRDVALTNVGSVE

-629 SRAGLPY
+629 SQAGLPY

-642 LSSAHRPKAPTRM
+642 LSSTRRPKAPTRM
-655 VVEEGSEEQQQQ
+655 VVEEGSEEQQQEQ
-667 QEEEEEEEAEQE
+667 QEEEEEAEQQ
-679 EYWAQQ
+679 YWEQQ

-836 VEYSIAGYK
+836 VEYSIGGYK

-864 AIHPDEIAL
+864 GIHPDEIAL
-873 QAAADAAAAQAAAQ
+873 QAAADAAAAQAVAQ

-1065 AEHLRECFSHLYP
+1065 AEHLKECFP

-1093 NPQPPFRVTIPMT
+1093 DPQPPFRVTIPMP
-1106 KQSQEEGHGVA
+1106 KAQEEGRGVA
-1117 VGGKKKGQEKEGK
+1117 MGGKKKGQEKEGK
-1130 ESVPLP
+1130 GKGKGKKGAKGKKKGKGKGGEEEKGGEKEKQEGEQMEVDGEKVKEGDGGDEAPQQGEQGDKGEQGGQEEGEGVVIAESVPLP
-1136 DPGPYPPANQRKNH
+1136 DPGPYPPGKQRKNH

-1217 MQRDVPARYML
+1217 MQRDVRAHYMLCLGMGAELSSPSLLITPLVPHPPLHPLLISSRDVPARYML

-1292 ARAASIVRDTFPFTE
+1292 ARW
-1307 FFQEAPGFKMTGGS
+1307 EAFMTGAS

-1412 LQRPDGPSRTVAGT
+1412 LQRPDGPSCTVAGT
-1426 GTGTGTTAAAGAAG
+1426 GTGTAAASAAGAA
-1440 AAGAASGGG
+1440 AAGGSSGAGGG
-1449 DSNSALSYSRLKRC
+1449 NGALSYSRLKRC

-1535 EEYVRGNGGFAWE
+1535 EEYVRANGGFAWE

-1678 RSLFEQCYEL
+1678 RALFEQCYEL

-1709 SARTGRETGQGSE
+1709 SARTGR
-1722 GAYLVGGIE
+1722 A
-1731 EMARLVE
+1731 A
-1738 WRLQMVTEQCYEL
+1738 
-1751 QPTFQLLL
+1751 
-1759 QRLDRLGLV
+1759 
-1768 LEEGSARTG
+1768 
-1777 RKTGEGSE
+1777 GEGSE
-1785 GAYLVGGI
+1785 GAYLVPGI
-1793 EEMARLMEWRLQM
+1793 EEMARMVEWRLQN
-1806 VTEQILPRRK
+1806 VTEQVRR
-1816 IMASRKKPLSEQLAE
+1816 
-1831 LLTPAPT
+1831 
-1838 AGHEDPEDA
+1838 
-1847 QGFGAEARAIFGGDE
+1847 
-1862 SAEAAEGWGAAEAGV
+1862 
-1877 VRQGEAGA
+1877 
-1885 GRKRG
+1885 RG
-1890 ERRSAVKEKGLSLRG
+1890 MGCE
-1905 NLVMEGR
+1905 
-1912 EYGGSK
+1912 
-1918 SSRSALFDGWADD
+1918 
-1931 VEGDDDDAEDDDAE
+1931 
-1945 DDDVE
+1945 
-1950 DDVDERMQKAS
+1950 
-1961 DAGRDDDQEWEGGS
+1961 
-1975 EEEGEGGEDGEDNAD
+1975 
-1990 EDEDNDDDLS
+1990 
-2000 ENEFSEDAEDEA
+2000 
-2012 LEGSGDELEGG
+2012 
-2023 ALLAAAR
+2023 
-2030 ATMDLGMDALDR
+2030 
-2042 DFEAV
+2042 
-2047 LKDEFRPAATVA
+2047 
-2059 GRDLSA
+2059 
-2065 SNEDDDDE
+2065 
-2073 DGERVGQRG
+2073 
-2082 GGGDGG
+2082 
-2088 EGGGAP
+2088 
-2094 VAIAKSAFKGAV
+2094 
-2106 RDEDK
+2106 
-2111 GRAVAAQRALWDRA
+2111 
-2125 LELRIALQR
+2125 
-2134 PLQSACRLPHA
+2134 
-2145 RAHAA
+2145 
-2150 FAAVAPDV
+2150 
-2158 AAEFQAVAAGTRT
+2158 
-2171 AIRQLLT
+2171 
-2178 LQDELFTRN
+2178 
-2187 AAVDGAFKAARE
+2187 
-2199 ALAGGGSGSGEEE
+2199 
-2212 GGERARD
+2212 
-2219 GATNGGLSGGLGFNL
+2219 
-2234 GSIEDGSSEE
+2234 
-2244 VWEQISRMYERFR
+2244 
-2257 PFSQSSIDSKGKSE
+2257 
-2271 DGRASIGRKVRYA
+2271 
-2284 PMPALVNFMA
+2284 
-2294 PEPMQLPPVVDRLF
+2294 
-2308 GNLFGQVHGKT
+2308 